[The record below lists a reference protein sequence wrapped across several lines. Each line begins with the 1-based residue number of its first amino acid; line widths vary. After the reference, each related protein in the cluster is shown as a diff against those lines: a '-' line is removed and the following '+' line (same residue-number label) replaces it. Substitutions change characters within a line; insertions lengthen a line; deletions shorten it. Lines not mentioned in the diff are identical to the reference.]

1 MKLGE
6 VTSYN
11 LRSATILN
19 EGWQDPTESQRL
31 YVGPGKKNYGL
42 Y

>member
-31 YVGPGKKNYGL
+31 YVGLGKRTMANY
-42 Y
+42 